1 MAFCISALIHCPSP
15 TQIYFLFPVSHGNVW
30 LLSEKKNISLHTHT
44 YIASESH
51 FLLFIQACQC
61 QIMTWNCLNI
71 KQWYV
76 LGEYDV
82 DDDKQ
87 REIWNVEAGGR
98 WYLSTAQR
106 RSSIGPSQYRTSFC
120 LTVVD
125 LLYLSNCSCVLRF
138 TVTLQMQKCNSIKS
152 IWARPESKHS
162 LFRVCYLTINRNW
175 RERKAY
181 HRRKVHTSSST
192 PPQRAL

>member
-1 MAFCISALIHCPSP
+1 MALIHCPSP

-30 LLSEKKNISLHTHT
+30 LLSEKIKQFTEHT

-120 LTVVD
+120 LTVGD
-125 LLYLSNCSCVLRF
+125 LLCISVQLFLCTAFHCHPTNAKM
-138 TVTLQMQKCNSIKS
+138 LQHQ
-152 IWARPESKHS
+152 
-162 LFRVCYLTINRNW
+162 INLG
-175 RERKAY
+175 KAW
-181 HRRKVHTSSST
+181 K
-192 PPQRAL
+192 